1 MSYRAYLTYENGRQS
16 HVCFTRD
23 RKAIHQH
30 IEALLTDADLRE
42 TAKEMVLEY
51 NHAPLFLCHMGEVN
65 EKTITLIP
73 WPKVGK
79 KRTLKTPKIASLSM
93 PVQMYEFLQSVGDGS
108 ASKGIQAMCLEKM
121 GDNAPMEAMF
131 YDWRNSSL

>member
-30 IEALLTDADLRE
+30 IESLSLLVDADLRE
-42 TAKEMVLEY
+42 TTKEMVLEY
-51 NHAPLFLCHMGEVN
+51 NNAQLFLCRMGEVN

-93 PVQMYEFLQSVGDGS
+93 PVQMYEFLQSVGGGS

-121 GDNAPMEAMF
+121 GNIAPMEAMF
-131 YDWRNSSL
+131 YD